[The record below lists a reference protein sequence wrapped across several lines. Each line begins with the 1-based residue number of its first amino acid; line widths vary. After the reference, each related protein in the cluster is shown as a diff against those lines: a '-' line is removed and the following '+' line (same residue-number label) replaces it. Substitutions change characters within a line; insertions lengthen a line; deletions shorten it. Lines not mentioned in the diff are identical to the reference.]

1 MPNTPWQPRRSVQ
14 RSSSGIV
21 VANRGTR
28 LERAHDHA
36 VVANRQPRHVRR
48 AREGVAHR
56 AEIAMLEIDDE
67 IARYVIMHAR
77 RAGSGGGLSVRDG
90 RKRID
95 VGHHHLRRVARLV
108 RGVGDHERDRIADKA
123 HLIDRERR
131 LLRPVHGRAVT
142 VADENARR
150 HGAKPGRQQ
159 IGAGKNAA
167 HPGHGRRIGRVERA
181 QDAMRDPAADDDRV
195 QLTGKVDV
203 VRVPTLAPQESWVFL
218 ARDWLAHA
226 EPGHL
231 SSLLRDRTLRHR
243 HGPRISDAPFL
254 TPRHIGALRPPK
266 QDGSSTRALNCGG
279 RGWLAGGHPRP
290 MFDRAAEMAGLAS
303 RPSRGAGTEET
314 VSPAVAMLGALVGMV
329 RRRRLSFALPVL
341 LVPLLAFLAI
351 QQVTPRYTAQADVI
365 YDPSSYSMREL
376 QSILRSDPTTDA
388 VMASQLEIVR
398 GLRMAER
405 LSERFDL
412 ARSPEFNPAL
422 RHPSWPRRMLTAAT
436 AWLVGGGNPQSER
449 QIVASAVQKAIEAKT
464 LKTSRVIEIA
474 FTAANPFL
482 AADGANALAGI
493 YIGDQLALKADAVRR
508 ANDWLDTRV
517 GDLRREVTAG
527 EDRMAVYRA
536 QSGLVAGV
544 QAGLPTER
552 ISRLTA
558 ELVQARDELAAAEA
572 RLASARGHGTAA
584 AGDAG
589 DDRAERGR
597 AARATGRAF
606 GPDAFGTGAAR
617 TPPSHD
623 RLLARSG
630 RGPQARGASRDRP
643 HRRRN
648 GGRSR
653 SGSRPR
659 VGTGGRAASRAGG
672 G

>member
-1 MPNTPWQPRRSVQ
+1 
-14 RSSSGIV
+14 
-21 VANRGTR
+21 
-28 LERAHDHA
+28 
-36 VVANRQPRHVRR
+36 
-48 AREGVAHR
+48 
-56 AEIAMLEIDDE
+56 
-67 IARYVIMHAR
+67 
-77 RAGSGGGLSVRDG
+77 
-90 RKRID
+90 
-95 VGHHHLRRVARLV
+95 
-108 RGVGDHERDRIADKA
+108 
-123 HLIDRERR
+123 
-131 LLRPVHGRAVT
+131 
-142 VADENARR
+142 
-150 HGAKPGRQQ
+150 
-159 IGAGKNAA
+159 
-167 HPGHGRRIGRVERA
+167 
-181 QDAMRDPAADDDRV
+181 
-195 QLTGKVDV
+195 
-203 VRVPTLAPQESWVFL
+203 
-218 ARDWLAHA
+218 
-226 EPGHL
+226 
-231 SSLLRDRTLRHR
+231 
-243 HGPRISDAPFL
+243 
-254 TPRHIGALRPPK
+254 
-266 QDGSSTRALNCGG
+266 
-279 RGWLAGGHPRP
+279 

-314 VSPAVAMLGALVGMV
+314 ASPAVAMLGALVGMV

-351 QQVTPRYTAQADVI
+351 QQVAPRYTAQADVI
-365 YDPSSYSMREL
+365 YDPSSYSVREL

-584 AGDAG
+584 TQATIAPSVVALRAQQDELSAQMHSALARLGPRHPTIASLRDQVA
-589 DDRAERGR
+589 DLKRAAQAETDRIVAAMAAEVEADRAHVSALEDELQAARAEVDRAAQSQIPLNAMQRDADAARTLLQAVLERMQQTAQQTAIEIPDARLVSQALPPERPSAHAAAAARVGRVRRLLRPAARLSARSRRREFPERGR
-597 AARATGRAF
+597 RPSGARVAV
-606 GPDAFGTGAAR
+606 P
-617 TPPSHD
+617 
-623 RLLARSG
+623 
-630 RGPQARGASRDRP
+630 
-643 HRRRN
+643 
-648 GGRSR
+648 
-653 SGSRPR
+653 RPR
-659 VGTGGRAASRAGG
+659 A
-672 G
+672 